1 MSEKYKKVCG
11 VLNNIIH
18 LLILFSTVTGCVFIS
33 AFASLFCIP
42 VGITSSAMEL
52 KIFVVTAGIKTY
64 KSIIKKKRKKSLI
77 R

>member
-33 AFASLFCIP
+33 AFACLFCIP

-52 KIFVVTAGIKTY
+52 KIFVITAGIKTY